1 MCLPA
6 SRHPPACS
14 TPGPSPQLRLE
25 VCSSGSLEEARQL
38 LRLAGRAHLTAVHF
52 QQSHEEAA
60 AAAAVSE
67 LLSHAG
73 WHRLAGRELRQLAG
87 VPWSSAR
94 EKSWEAAPAPAV
106 QLGAYPQL
114 QRLELYAPP
123 YQQALS
129 LRRGD
134 AGWEAAQQLRH
145 LRVEG
150 RHYLA
155 LRVLPPRLESLHASA
170 WHVLAEPSVL
180 VGCRRVELLATA
192 VLLSE
197 HVLPYGAMMPAAGA
211 EQRLQWLAGV
221 VAEAG
226 LPPGHRIQLHTS
238 LVCFQRADI
247 EHREVQL
254 AWRAAGEGEVLHAS
268 AGGVVAS
275 LAAPPA
281 PRPRWP
287 ASMGPCMAD
296 GSGPQMHLVL
306 QREAM

>member
-1 MCLPA
+1 M
-6 SRHPPACS
+6 
-14 TPGPSPQLRLE
+14 
-25 VCSSGSLEEARQL
+25 
-38 LRLAGRAHLTAVHF
+38 F
-52 QQSHEEAA
+52 
-60 AAAAVSE
+60 E
-67 LLSHAG
+67 LLTHTG
-73 WHRLAGRELRQLAG
+73 WQRLAGRELRQLAG

-94 EKSWEAAPAPAV
+94 EKAWEAAPVPTVHLA
-106 QLGAYPQL
+106 AYPRL
-114 QRLELYAPP
+114 QWFELYAPP
-123 YQQALS
+123 HQQVLS

-221 VAEAG
+221 VADAG

-238 LVCFQRADI
+238 HTSLVCFQRADTG
-247 EHREVQL
+247 ERTEVHL
-254 AWRAAGEGEVLHAS
+254 VWRAAGDGEVLQAS
-268 AGGVVAS
+268 VGSVVAR
-275 LAAPPA
+275 LAAPPV
-281 PRPRWP
+281 PCPRWP
-287 ASMGPCMAD
+287 AALGRSMACD
-296 GSGPQMHLVL
+296 SGPEMQVVL
-306 QREAM
+306 QCGAM